1 MGVFKTPKQPDP
13 VATAN
18 AQAGANR
25 DAATSTQLINMVDQV
40 TPDGSLRYTQD
51 GTTSYTDAS
60 GKVVTMPKFTATT
73 TLDPLSSEANTLQ
86 KQADVG
92 TNRLANTL
100 LGNAQGT
107 LSAPADYSEDAIR
120 ARTEAMI
127 NPRLA
132 DRFTKDEDAT
142 RTNLINRGV
151 REGSQAWND
160 AMLSFNQGK
169 TDAYSQE
176 ALANRQQAIQEIGLG
191 RDRTVNEIGALLGT
205 GQINAPQ
212 FVSTPR
218 ANVDAAPIASLIMQ
232 NAANRTSSHNAMLG
246 GLFGLGGS
254 LLGAAGNYFS
264 PRTRR

>member
-25 DAATSTQLINMVDQV
+25 DGATSSQLINMVDQV
-40 TPDGSLRYTQD
+40 TPDGTLKYSQD
-51 GTTSYTDAS
+51 GTTSFVDST
-60 GKVVTMPKFTATT
+60 GKTVNMPKFTATT
-73 TLDPLSSEANTLQ
+73 TLDPLSAEANTLQ

-100 LGNAQGT
+100 LGNAQSTLGT
-107 LSAPADYSEDAIR
+107 PADYSEAAIK
-120 ARTEAMI
+120 ARTDAMI

-132 DRFTKDEDAT
+132 DRFAKDEAAT
-142 RTNLINRGV
+142 RTDLINRGV
-151 REGSQAWND
+151 REGSDAFNN

-169 TDAYSQE
+169 TDAYLSD
-176 ALANRQQAIQEIGLG
+176 ALGSRQQAIQEIGLG

-205 GQINAPQ
+205 GQISAPQ

-218 ANVDAAPIASLIMQ
+218 ANVEAAPIAQLINQ
-232 NAANRTSSHNAMLG
+232 NYQNRLSGANARMG

-254 LLGAAGNYFS
+254 LLSAGAKMAGGF
-264 PRTRR
+264 

>member
-13 VATAN
+13 VSTAN
-18 AQAGANR
+18 AQAAANR
-25 DAATSTQLINMVDQV
+25 DAATSTQLINMVDQI

-51 GTTSYTDAS
+51 GTTSYVDAS
-60 GKVVTMPKFTATT
+60 GKTVTMPKFTATT
-73 TLDPLSSEANTLQ
+73 TLDPLSAEANTLQ

-100 LGNAQGT
+100 LGNAQT
-107 LSAPADYSEDAIR
+107 MLASPADYSEAAIK
-120 ARTEAMI
+120 ARTDAMI

-132 DRFTKDEDAT
+132 DRFGKDEAALKTD
-142 RTNLINRGV
+142 LINRGV
-151 REGSQAWND
+151 REGSQAFND

-169 TDAYSQE
+169 TDAYSNE
-176 ALANRQQAIQEIGLG
+176 ALNARQQAIQEIGLG

-205 GQINAPQ
+205 GQISAPQ

-218 ANVDAAPIASLIMQ
+218 ANIEAAPIAQLISQ
-232 NAANRTSSHNAMLG
+232 NAANRTSAANARMG

-254 LLGAAGNYFS
+254 LISAGSRMYS
-264 PRTRR
+264 GR